1 MTVKDCLVLVIRSC
15 VGISIVLGGLLLLT
29 ACADRPSFV
38 SIKNAM
44 EDLRRAERVSGI
56 VDIESMHKLDTRQ
69 VGDEFVVLLVY
80 KLHFLLSLD
89 EAINLMDE
97 SIRKSM
103 PSQAGISEGMPAEGS
118 DVIRQGLIS
127 KYGYFHRNDKVEKR
141 VELVYRKKGDQW
153 GFIEM
158 RKPPIKIDYSLF
170 PKG

>member
-1 MTVKDCLVLVIRSC
+1 MKDCLLLVIRSC
-15 VGISIVLGGLLLLT
+15 LGASIVLGSLFLLA

-56 VDIESMHKLDTRQ
+56 IDIESMHKLDTQQ

-80 KLHFLLSLD
+80 ELHFLLSLD

-103 PSQAGISEGMPAEGS
+103 PAQVGISEGIPAEGS
-118 DVIRQGLIS
+118 EVVRQGLIS

-141 VELVYRKKGDQW
+141 VELVYRKRGDQW
-153 GFIEM
+153 GLMEM

-170 PKG
+170 PQN